1 MTRSLS
7 RSHAILLTLVVL
19 GAIALAGWTTHQVRQ
34 RFGHGPGAM
43 AAHSEFHDV
52 AGIQVGTRVR
62 YQGLDA
68 GEVEALIPPSEP
80 GRAVTVK
87 LHLSGKVRG
96 LVRADTRVQI
106 VSENLLGDKILK
118 LLPGKADAVP
128 LEEGGQLAS
137 VEAPDLAENLARA
150 SSQLSLL
157 LSQAENAL
165 ADFQQ
170 GQGKLGAMA
179 NDLTIATARLN
190 KVLGQVDDLLTGVE
204 KGEGALGQLVKSNEA
219 YGEAMQSLQDVR
231 KMILSVKQNSDA
243 IKSLPVVRSYVV
255 DAHKEL
261 VRPDCD
267 RFVQW
272 FPQDALFEP
281 GRAILT
287 PAGKKTLDG
296 AAAWLNEHKEPGSEV
311 VIAAYAS
318 PNADA
323 DVAKTVTQKQAEA
336 ALEYLRSQHSVQR
349 LGWWW
354 WSNRT
359 TKALG
364 VGSQPPAL
372 PESASLPSARLELLV
387 FVPRR

>member
-7 RSHAILLTLVVL
+7 RSHSVLLTLVVL
-19 GAIALAGWTTHQVRQ
+19 GALALAGWTTHQVRQ
-34 RFGHGPGAM
+34 RFGHGPGAIT
-43 AAHSEFHDV
+43 ACANFHDV

-80 GRAVTVK
+80 GQSVTVK
-87 LHLSGKVRG
+87 LRLSGKVRG
-96 LVRADTRVQI
+96 LVRTDTRIQI

-118 LLPGKADAVP
+118 LLPGKADAIA
-128 LEEGGQLAS
+128 LDDGGQLGS
-137 VEAPDLAENLARA
+137 VEMPDLAENLAQA

-157 LSQAENAL
+157 LSQAESAL

-170 GQGKLGAMA
+170 GQGKLGTMA
-179 NDLTIATARLN
+179 NDLTSATARLN
-190 KVLGQVDDLLTGVE
+190 KVLGQVDALLTGME
-204 KGEGALGQLVKSNEA
+204 KGEGTLGQLVKNNEA

-231 KMILSVKQNSDA
+231 RMILSVKQNSDA

-267 RFVQW
+267 RYVKW
-272 FPQDALFEP
+272 YPQDALFEP

-287 PAGKKTLDG
+287 PSGKTALDG
-296 AAAWLNEHKEPGSEV
+296 AAAWLNEHKEASSEV
-311 VIAAYAS
+311 VIAVYAS

-323 DVAKTVTQKQAEA
+323 DVAKTVTQKQAET
-336 ALEYLRSQHSVQR
+336 ALEYLRGQHGVQR
-349 LGWWW
+349 IGWWW

-359 TKALG
+359 TKAIG

-387 FVPRR
+387 FVPRK